1 MQLVRS
7 VCADAGENVATV
19 GAVVAQVSAQS
30 EGRSAPSKSAGR
42 RQRNL
47 LSVAYGL
54 PVEGVAAAV
63 RFVQHGASVLS
74 GMEPTPGVPSLLE
87 DDACKC
93 MTRDA
98 GSGGAGKRW
107 TEP

>member
-7 VCADAGENVATV
+7 VCADVGENVATV

-47 LSVAYGL
+47 LSAAYGL
-54 PVEGVAAAV
+54 PVEGIAATVQLA
-63 RFVQHGASVLS
+63 QHGASVLS
-74 GMEPTPGVPSLLE
+74 GMESTPDISSLLE
-87 DDACKC
+87 KMSANV
-93 MTRDA
+93 
-98 GSGGAGKRW
+98 
-107 TEP
+107 

>member
-30 EGRSAPSKSAGR
+30 EGRSPPGKSTWR
-42 RQRNL
+42 RQWNL
-47 LSVAYGL
+47 LPVAYGL

-63 RFVQHGASVLS
+63 RFIQHGTSVLS
-74 GMEPTPGVPSLLE
+74 GMEPTPGVSSLLE
-87 DDACKC
+87 TMPANV
-93 MTRDA
+93 
-98 GSGGAGKRW
+98 
-107 TEP
+107 

>member
-54 PVEGVAAAV
+54 SVEGIAATV
-63 RFVQHGASVLS
+63 RLAQHGTPVLS
-74 GMEPTPGVPSLLE
+74 GMEPTSGISSLLE
-87 DDACKC
+87 NMSANI
-93 MTRDA
+93 
-98 GSGGAGKRW
+98 
-107 TEP
+107 

>member
-30 EGRSAPSKSAGR
+30 EGWSAPSKSAGR
-42 RQRNL
+42 CQRNL

-54 PVEGVAAAV
+54 PVEGIAATV
-63 RFVQHGASVLS
+63 RLAQHGASVLS
-74 GMEPTPGVPSLLE
+74 GMEPTPDISSLLE
-87 DDACKC
+87 EMPANV
-93 MTRDA
+93 
-98 GSGGAGKRW
+98 
-107 TEP
+107 

>member
-7 VCADAGENVATV
+7 VCADAGEDVATV

-30 EGRSAPSKSAGR
+30 EGWSAPSKSAGR

-47 LSVAYGL
+47 LSVAHGL

-63 RFVQHGASVLS
+63 RFLQHGASVFS
-74 GMEPTPGVPSLLE
+74 RMEPTARLPSLLE
-87 DDACKC
+87 EMSANV
-93 MTRDA
+93 
-98 GSGGAGKRW
+98 
-107 TEP
+107 